1 MIDIKR
7 ADPRDFVLFL
17 QASDDYAAS
26 LYPAESNHM
35 LDVETLLRP
44 QMNFFG
50 VSVDGAVKGCGGF
63 WAHEDYV
70 EIKRVWI
77 DPSARGLG
85 LSRKLM
91 TVVEDEARVL
101 GLRLRGLRRG
111 FRSPRL
117 WAFTARWVMQI
128 ALRLGI
134 TSWIRSV
141 CLWKRSYND
150 FMCKLYNYYKLDNL
164 TNITIYDQWTQ
175 LKILSHLVLVPRHLN
190 FQAVM
195 NYSKGLA

>member
-1 MIDIKR
+1 MIEIKR
-7 ADPRDFVLFL
+7 ADPRDFVSFL
-17 QASDDYAAS
+17 NASEDYAAS

-50 VSVDGAVKGCGGF
+50 VLVDGAVKGCGGF

-91 TVVEDEARVL
+91 TVVEDEARVMGFKFARLETGISQPEAL
-101 GLRLRGLRRG
+101 GLYRALGYVDRGPFG
-111 FRSPRL
+111 
-117 WAFTARWVMQI
+117 
-128 ALRLGI
+128 
-134 TSWIRSV
+134 
-141 CLWKRSYND
+141 D
-150 FMCKLYNYYKLDNL
+150 YKLDP
-164 TNITIYDQWTQ
+164 
-175 LKILSHLVLVPRHLN
+175 LSVFMEKAL
-190 FQAVM
+190 
-195 NYSKGLA
+195 

>member
-1 MIDIKR
+1 MIVEIKR
-7 ADPRDFVLFL
+7 VDPGGEDFIRLL

-35 LDVETLLRP
+35 LDIETLLRP

-50 VSVDGAVKGCGGF
+50 VMVGGVVKGCGGF

-91 TVVEDEARVL
+91 TVLENEARALGFKIARLETGISQPEAL
-101 GLRLRGLRRG
+101 GLYRALGYVERGPFG
-111 FRSPRL
+111 
-117 WAFTARWVMQI
+117 
-128 ALRLGI
+128 
-134 TSWIRSV
+134 
-141 CLWKRSYND
+141 D
-150 FMCKLYNYYKLDNL
+150 YKLDP
-164 TNITIYDQWTQ
+164 
-175 LKILSHLVLVPRHLN
+175 LSVFMEKTL
-190 FQAVM
+190 
-195 NYSKGLA
+195 

>member
-1 MIDIKR
+1 MIEIKR
-7 ADPRDFVLFL
+7 ADPRDFISFL

-91 TVVEDEARVL
+91 AVLEDEARVMGFKFARLETGISQPEAL
-101 GLRLRGLRRG
+101 GLYR
-111 FRSPRL
+111 
-117 WAFTARWVMQI
+117 
-128 ALRLGI
+128 ALGYVDRAPFG
-134 TSWIRSV
+134 
-141 CLWKRSYND
+141 D
-150 FMCKLYNYYKLDNL
+150 YKLDP
-164 TNITIYDQWTQ
+164 
-175 LKILSHLVLVPRHLN
+175 LSVFMEKTL
-190 FQAVM
+190 
-195 NYSKGLA
+195 

>member
-1 MIDIKR
+1 MIEIIR
-7 ADPRDFVLFL
+7 ADPREFISFL
-17 QASDDYAAS
+17 QASDDYASS

-50 VSVDGAVKGCGGF
+50 VLVGGVVKGCGGF

-91 TVVEDEARVL
+91 TVLEDEARTL
-101 GLRLRGLRRG
+101 GLKVARLETGISQPEALGLYHSLGYVERGPFG
-111 FRSPRL
+111 
-117 WAFTARWVMQI
+117 
-128 ALRLGI
+128 
-134 TSWIRSV
+134 
-141 CLWKRSYND
+141 D
-150 FMCKLYNYYKLDNL
+150 YKLDP
-164 TNITIYDQWTQ
+164 
-175 LKILSHLVLVPRHLN
+175 LSVFMEKML
-190 FQAVM
+190 
-195 NYSKGLA
+195 

>member
-1 MIDIKR
+1 MIEIKR
-7 ADPRDFVLFL
+7 ADPRDFIPFL
-17 QASDDYAAS
+17 QASDDYATS

-91 TVVEDEARVL
+91 TVLEDEARVL
-101 GLRLRGLRRG
+101 GFKFARLETGISQPEALGLYR
-111 FRSPRL
+111 
-117 WAFTARWVMQI
+117 
-128 ALRLGI
+128 ALGYADRAPFG
-134 TSWIRSV
+134 
-141 CLWKRSYND
+141 D
-150 FMCKLYNYYKLDNL
+150 YKLDP
-164 TNITIYDQWTQ
+164 
-175 LKILSHLVLVPRHLN
+175 LSVFMEKKL
-190 FQAVM
+190 
-195 NYSKGLA
+195 